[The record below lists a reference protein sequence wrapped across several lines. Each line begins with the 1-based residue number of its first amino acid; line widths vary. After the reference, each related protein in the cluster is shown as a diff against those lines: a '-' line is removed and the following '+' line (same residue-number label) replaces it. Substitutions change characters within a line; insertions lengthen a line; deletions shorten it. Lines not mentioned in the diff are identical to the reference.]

1 MKCYS
6 AMKNEETLPF
16 ATWMDLESI
25 MLREIN
31 HTEKDRYWSL
41 CCGILKKKTPKFR
54 EKGSDLWVPE
64 AEVGGGELEK
74 SDQKA

>member
-1 MKCYS
+1 MRPHDTRTTNGHYQERKLQASIFLGMCTMKCYS

-31 HTEKDRYWSL
+31 HTEKDRYCMISL
-41 CCGILKKKTPKFR
+41 YV
-54 EKGSDLWVPE
+54 ES
-64 AEVGGGELEK
+64 
-74 SDQKA
+74 